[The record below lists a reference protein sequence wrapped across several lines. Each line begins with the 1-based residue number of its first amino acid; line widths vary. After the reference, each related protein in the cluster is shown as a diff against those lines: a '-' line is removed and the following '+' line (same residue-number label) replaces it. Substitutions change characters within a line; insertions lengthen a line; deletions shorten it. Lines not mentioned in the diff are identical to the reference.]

1 MNFSIRKLLPIEWPD
16 AYRLIS
22 QLRDLSLDEFLG
34 SVRIQTLNGYE
45 LVGAFERESML
56 GLMGFRPVHTLARG
70 LHLHID
76 DLVVDEALRSAGTG
90 KALLDFATIEAHN
103 RNMNFVF
110 LDARKEAIP
119 FYERNDFVY
128 HTSPSMKKILK

>member
-1 MNFSIRKLLPIEWPD
+1 MNFSVRKLLPIEWSD

-22 QLRDLSLDEFLG
+22 QLRNLSREKFLE
-34 SVRIQTLNGYE
+34 SLRIQTLNGYE
-45 LVGAFERESML
+45 LVGAFEDERMI

-70 LHLHID
+70 FHLHID

-90 KALLDFATIEAHN
+90 KALLEFATNESQSK
-103 RNMNFVF
+103 NMNFVF

-119 FYERNDFVY
+119 FYERNDFV
-128 HTSPSMKKILK
+128 HHPSPSMKKSLK